1 MWRKVRDNVEGR
13 LGAIVVEGW
22 GGLLVLGSGVWNI
35 FCRQMQRLI
44 AEVQHC
50 GILELFV
57 ARGGKEWEGAAW
69 GSLTVLRAGTTSPLS
84 HMPSGSS
91 MGSHLS

>member
-13 LGAIVVEGW
+13 LGANVVEGW

-44 AEVQHC
+44 AEVQH
-50 GILELFV
+50 
-57 ARGGKEWEGAAW
+57 
-69 GSLTVLRAGTTSPLS
+69 
-84 HMPSGSS
+84 
-91 MGSHLS
+91 